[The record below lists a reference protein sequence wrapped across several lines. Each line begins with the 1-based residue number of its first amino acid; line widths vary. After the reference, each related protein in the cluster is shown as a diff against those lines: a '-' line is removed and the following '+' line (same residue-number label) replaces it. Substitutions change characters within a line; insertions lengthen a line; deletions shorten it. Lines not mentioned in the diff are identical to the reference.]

1 MSRTHFRMNLNY
13 IAVWMSRN
21 SLLATGPIYEVLSGS
36 NAIRT
41 RKHLVRKRTL
51 NHLAKLAID
60 PFNPVGLNPVAAT
73 TLTSRKVYWRC
84 YTETTR
90 IQDVPQKFINIE

>member
-1 MSRTHFRMNLNY
+1 MPRNL
-13 IAVWMSRN
+13 
-21 SLLATGPIYEVLSGS
+21 LLQTGPISEVLSGS

-51 NHLAKLAID
+51 NHLVKLAIQ
-60 PFNPVGLNPVAAT
+60 PFNPAGLNPVAVT
-73 TLTSRKVYWRC
+73 TLIFRKVYWRC

-90 IQDVPQKFINIE
+90 IQDVPQKF